1 MVKGSSMNDVG
12 FRHVIWD
19 WNGTLFDDAHLCVD
33 VMNRLLAAR
42 GLTALTAERYQDL
55 FGFPVVDYYRRLG
68 FDFTRETFEQ
78 AGSEFMA
85 GYERRR
91 LEGVLRPEAPAALA
105 AFRRAGVG
113 QSVLSAYRSDTLGE
127 LVSHFGIRGFFEA
140 VIGGDDHYA
149 RGKTEQGLSWM
160 RQAGI
165 SPREVLLIGD
175 TVHDFEVARAM
186 GAACWL
192 IPCGHQSPARLR
204 ACGVPVYDSLST
216 LPLPAEARQNH
227 AAR

>member
-1 MVKGSSMNDVG
+1 MNAGD

-19 WNGTLFDDAHLCVD
+19 WNGTLFDDAQLCVD

-42 GLTALTAERYQDL
+42 GLAALTPERYQEL

-68 FDFTRETFEQ
+68 FDFSREPFEVV
-78 AGSEFMA
+78 GSEFMA

-91 LEGVLRPEAPAALA
+91 LEGVLRPEAPAVLA
-105 AFRRAGVG
+105 AFRRAGIG
-113 QSVLSAYRSDTLGE
+113 QSVLSAYRSDTLVE
-127 LVSHFGIRGFFEA
+127 LVAHFGIRPFFEA

-149 RGKTEQGLSWM
+149 RGKTEQGLQWM
-160 RQAGI
+160 RQAGL

-192 IPCGHQSPARLR
+192 VTCGHQSPARLR
-204 ACGVPVYDSLST
+204 ACGVPVYASLAA
-216 LPLPAEARQNH
+216 LPLPA
-227 AAR
+227 